1 MSHRNKIAFFG
12 TSHTYGDCAEGISH
26 YDGQKKFV
34 KTPWPELFAK
44 QLNKEFY
51 NFGIGGSDN
60 MTMLDAILEAFSRG
74 TMDEVDTLILEPRL
88 SYDAIRL
95 PYDYIGYKPK
105 ANSEYG
111 PNEYTTHWLDT
122 GRHTQEHNWPD
133 TFPRTEELWVR
144 FALMDLKDEAQ
155 FRRRMN
161 ADYLGNIH
169 DRDLED
175 KDIKKFVE
183 LSKLYVSNSHYLD
196 YLNFQFIKNVY
207 TICKGYGIKF
217 YWLNFESNR
226 FQKFFTDEREVYWE
240 NEQQLLDLCINPK
253 QIVRNYIK
261 EAKLAQ
267 DPECSC
273 GHFNDYAQPYISA
286 YLIKGYNERK
296 NS

>member
-1 MSHRNKIAFFG
+1 MSEIKINNCYSNDLSGNIFQVKPKDFWKTQYPLGSHKQINELCEGKRTEHIWVYNSALNTMMDSQRFAEIQQNVDSTILDDLN
-12 TSHTYGDCAEGISH
+12 TSFINAYQEDQSQDRIQSESLNTMLE
-26 YDGQKKFV
+26 
-34 KTPWPELFAK
+34 
-44 QLNKEFY
+44 QLQVAADAARTAQCSYE
-51 NFGIGGSDN
+51 GSDQ
-60 MTMLDAILEAFSRG
+60 
-74 TMDEVDTLILEPRL
+74 DT
-88 SYDAIRL
+88 
-95 PYDYIGYKPK
+95 
-105 ANSEYG
+105 
-111 PNEYTTHWLDT
+111 PNL
-122 GRHTQEHNWPD
+122 
-133 TFPRTEELWVR
+133 
-144 FALMDLKDEAQ
+144 
-155 FRRRMN
+155 
-161 ADYLGNIH
+161 YLGNIH

-196 YLNFQFIKNVY
+196 YLNFQFLKNVY

-267 DPECSC
+267 DTECSC

-286 YLIKGYNERK
+286 YLLKGYNERK